1 VVITDHFGAELGVNG
16 EVLSQGVLDLTV
28 IEHSRGKVKTDT
40 FDTQY
45 RITWQLG
52 DVCVEDGP
60 QTLTLLVWTKL
71 NPAGN
76 QEYTTPGRY
85 EFNSGPTAKWWDG
98 WQQQSS
104 EGPSLYIN
112 VY

>member
-1 VVITDHFGAELGVNG
+1 VTWNDTAEDNLDELCPGDGV
-16 EVLSQGVLDLTV
+16 E
-28 IEHSRGKVKTDT
+28 
-40 FDTQY
+40 
-45 RITWQLG
+45 
-52 DVCVEDGP
+52 
-60 QTLTLLVWTKL
+60 TLTLLVWTKL
-71 NPAGN
+71 NPAGH

-104 EGPSLYIN
+104 EGPSLYID